1 MCVHTLPVSEPER
14 LLKVQEESRPNG
26 VAMEDSLPDGDTK
39 EESWPDGDTKEE
51 SGADEDNKE
60 PLGTPAGW
68 GPATGG
74 P

>member
-39 EESWPDGDTKEE
+39 EES
-51 SGADEDNKE
+51 GADEDNKE

-68 GPATGG
+68 CPATGG